1 MFEMI
6 FSLTG
11 GCPESHYCP
20 LGTTDPIACPAG
32 TYNDLTHQKICKSCE
47 PGYYCVANSTTY
59 LSTPCP
65 TGKKKSR
72 RNEIICLTL
81 DIHIR
86 FFKYC
91 ELGIQELYN
100 MVKC

>member
-1 MFEMI
+1 MFDMI

-65 TGKKKSR
+65 TGKKKI
-72 RNEIICLTL
+72 EEVTYAFAF
-81 DIHIR
+81 DIRIR
-86 FFKYC
+86 FL
-91 ELGIQELYN
+91 E
-100 MVKC
+100 